1 MRLSRRVEKN
11 LESPALNLHQRCQLS
26 VCKQKVTEK
35 GGAKLFWLRQR
46 LFLTPVCWA
55 RSK

>member
-55 RSK
+55 RAK